1 MNIAVSGGAGFVG
14 SHLCDALLADG
25 HSVVCIDN
33 LITGRR
39 RNIAH
44 LDGHDRFTFVQHDII
59 EPLPADWDV
68 QAVFNLASPASPVGY
83 FDYPIQ
89 TARVNAEGTYRML
102 DLARRHGA
110 KFLQAST
117 SEVYG
122 EPERHPQREDYWGN
136 VNPHG
141 IRACYDEGKRY
152 AEALTMDF
160 WRVHKLDARLIRI
173 FNTYGPRS
181 DPDDGR
187 VVPNFVVKALKEE
200 PLPIYGDGNKIT
212 RSFCYV
218 EDLVR
223 GILKAMF
230 TAGTTAGVF
239 NLGNPGEFTLLE
251 LANVVIELTG
261 SRSKIDQQPPRE
273 DDPTRRR
280 PDIGRAKEVLGW
292 EPRITLAQ
300 GLQPTIEF
308 FRSELGI
315 KG

>member
-1 MNIAVSGGAGFVG
+1 M
-14 SHLCDALLADG
+14 LAAG

-39 RNIAH
+39 GNIAH
-44 LDGHDRFTFVQHDII
+44 LDGHALFTFVQHDII

-68 QAVFNLASPASPVGY
+68 QAVFNLASPASPIGY
-83 FDYPIQ
+83 FDYPIE

-102 DLARRHGA
+102 DLARRHTA

-160 WRVHKLDARLIRI
+160 YRVHGLDARLIRI

-187 VVPNFVVKALKEE
+187 VVPNFVAKALKDE
-200 PLPIYGDGNKIT
+200 PLPIYGDGSIT

-218 EDLVR
+218 SDLVR

-230 TAGTTAGVF
+230 SGGTTAQVY
-239 NLGNPGEFTLLE
+239 NLGNPAEFTLLE
-251 LANVVIELTG
+251 LANLVVELTG
-261 SRSKIDQQPPRE
+261 SRSAIELQPPRE

-280 PDIGRAKEVLGW
+280 PDIERAKVDLGW
-292 EPRITLAQ
+292 EPEIPLAQ
-300 GLQPTIEF
+300 GLRPTIDW
-308 FRSELGI
+308 FRQELGVRR
-315 KG
+315 